1 MAKFR
6 LYTHIQEYTTAF
18 LRGFRSVINV
28 EWLSIF
34 SPPEFQRLISGD
46 TGEIDFMDLKECVQ
60 YYGGYHHGH
69 AVIIWLWDILQND
82 FSETE
87 KKQFLKFVTSCSNP
101 PLLGF
106 KHLEPPF
113 SIRYVECSDDDDSG
127 DTLGSVVRGFLG
139 IRRRGHDAGGRL
151 PTASTCFNLLKLP
164 NYRKKATL
172 REKLRYA
179 ISSGA
184 GFELS

>member
-1 MAKFR
+1 MCFV
-6 LYTHIQEYTTAF
+6 IEYSVF
-18 LRGFRSVINV
+18 L
-28 EWLSIF
+28 
-34 SPPEFQRLISGD
+34 FQ
-46 TGEIDFMDLKECVQ
+46 
-60 YYGGYHHGH
+60 
-69 AVIIWLWDILQND
+69 
-82 FSETE
+82 
-87 KKQFLKFVTSCSNP
+87 
-101 PLLGF
+101 
-106 KHLEPPF
+106 
-113 SIRYVECSDDDDSG
+113 DSG

-139 IRRRGHDAGGRL
+139 IRKRGHDAGGRL